1 MWLVGMMGSGKT
13 SAGRVAANR
22 LGVQFADSD
31 EEVERAAGEPMAH
44 IWRSLGEQAFRRLE
58 SELMAS
64 LEGFEG
70 IVASGG
76 GAVLDEG
83 NRDVMAAGTVVWL
96 RASPQ
101 ALAIRTARL
110 GRPLLDEGDSLQT
123 LSRLLRSREALYRE
137 VSHHEVDTE
146 ELEIDEVAE
155 RIETLWNG

>member
-13 SAGRVAANR
+13 SAGRMAAKR
-22 LGVQFADSD
+22 LGIPFADTD
-31 EEVERAAGEPMAH
+31 EEVERTAGEPMAQ

-58 SELMAS
+58 SESVAG

-70 IVASGG
+70 IVATGG
-76 GAVLDEG
+76 GAVLDAS
-83 NRDVMAAGTVVWL
+83 NREVMASGTVVWL

-101 ALAIRTARL
+101 ALTPRAASL
-110 GRPLLDEGDSLQT
+110 GRPLLDGGDPLET

-137 VSHHEVDTE
+137 VADREIDTE

-155 RIETLWNG
+155 RIEALWNG